1 MANRR
6 RRRLVSSRFS
16 FSYASVMRLLALISP
31 EQLYSIGHGLP
42 PYRTVVYASRSAGPH
57 HTPQTRTLRQRL
69 RLSIYRFSNH
79 III

>member
-31 EQLYSIGHGLP
+31 EQLYSIGYGFP
-42 PYRTVVYASRSAGPH
+42 PRMIMIYVSPSAYLHPPRVHANATASTV
-57 HTPQTRTLRQRL
+57 
-69 RLSIYRFSNH
+69 RFPAH
-79 III
+79 LIT